1 MKKLL
6 ICAAV
11 VTSIGPGLA
20 FAQTLS
26 GGTIRRL
33 DPALD
38 AIVPANA
45 KLEVLKA
52 DYFGSSEGPVWI
64 SEGPTGFL
72 LFTDQAANRIY
83 KWMPDG
89 ELSVFLDPAGYT
101 GDRAKWP
108 EVARLFYNERL
119 FLGLVGPNGL
129 AVDREGRL
137 IICARGD
144 RAIVRLEKNASR
156 TTLADRYE
164 GQRLLSPN
172 DLVVKSDGSIYF
184 SAPGPPPLRTRPNA
198 APSGLY
204 RWHNGAVQLLATRD
218 TLQGGSP
225 NGLAFSP
232 DEKILYVVAAG
243 TIWRFDVQ
251 PDGTIADGRFFVGES
266 GADGMKVDRNGNLY
280 FGGPDGLWIVTPDGK
295 HLGTIAMGR
304 FTNLA
309 FGNLDRKTLYITI
322 RRGLARIRLNVPG
335 I

>member
-1 MKKLL
+1 MKNLL

-11 VTSIGPGLA
+11 VTSMGPGFA

-38 AIVPANA
+38 AIVPAHA
-45 KLEVLKA
+45 RLEVLKA

-64 SEGPTGFL
+64 SEGSTGFL
-72 LFTDQAANRIY
+72 LFSDQAANRIY

-89 ELSVFLDPAGYT
+89 ELSVFLDRAGYT
-101 GDRAKWP
+101 GDPARWP
-108 EVARLFYNERL
+108 EVAQLFYNDRL
-119 FLGLVGPNGL
+119 FIGLVGTNGL
-129 AVDREGRL
+129 ALDREGRL
-137 IICARGD
+137 IMCARGD
-144 RAIVRLEKNASR
+144 RAIVRLEENASR

-172 DLVVKSDGSIYF
+172 DVVVKSDGSIYF
-184 SAPGPPPLRTRPNA
+184 TAPGPPRPDA

-204 RWHNGAVQLLATRD
+204 RWHDGEVQLLATRD
-218 TLQGGSP
+218 TLEGGSP

-232 DEKILYVVAAG
+232 DETILYVVAAG
-243 TIWRFDVQ
+243 RIWRFDVQ
-251 PDGTIADGRFFVGES
+251 PDGTTADGRFFVGEG
-266 GADGMKVDRNGNLY
+266 GADGIKVDRNGNLY
-280 FGGPDGLWIVTPDGK
+280 FGGPEGLWIVTPDGK

-304 FTNLA
+304 FANLA
-309 FGNLDRKTLYITI
+309 FGDNDRKTLYITI